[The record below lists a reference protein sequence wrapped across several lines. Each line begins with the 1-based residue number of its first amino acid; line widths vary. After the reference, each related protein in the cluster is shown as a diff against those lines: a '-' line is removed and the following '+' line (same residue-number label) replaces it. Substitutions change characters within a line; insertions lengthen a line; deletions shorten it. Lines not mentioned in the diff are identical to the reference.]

1 MSRAVYITASA
12 AFLPNAPVDN
22 TRIELVL
29 GQVGPRPSRAKRIV
43 LKSNG
48 IKLRHYALDGA
59 TRVATHSNAEMTAA
73 AVQALF
79 APGEVQTTALVCG
92 TSTPDQTMPNH
103 AVMVHGELGVP
114 IREVV
119 ATSGICLS
127 GLSALKFAYLG
138 VTAGDYDSAV
148 ATGSDLPSA
157 LLRAESFAPESAAQ
171 LRQLQEH
178 RELAF
183 EKDFLRWMLSDGAGA
198 LLLEPRARLPSL
210 ALRIDWI
217 DLFSA
222 ADVLPTCM
230 YAGAQEC
237 QGRIVGWMQ
246 LDAQARAAAPVMA
259 IKQDVRLLNDNVVR
273 ACFENPLR
281 DLMARRN
288 LVQGPIDWFLPHMSS
303 MYFAPALAAVVKS
316 LALPIADTAW
326 FTNLCRCGNTGAAS
340 IYIMLDE
347 LLHSGRLKQGQT
359 ILCMV
364 PESGRFSSGFMHLT
378 VCQG

>member
-1 MSRAVYITASA
+1 MSQVYITASS

-22 TRIELVL
+22 SHIESVL

-48 IKLRHYALDGA
+48 IESRHYAIDSTAG
-59 TRVATHSNAEMTAA
+59 VPTHSNAKMTAE
-73 AVQALF
+73 AVKALF
-79 APGEVQTTALVCG
+79 DHGTVQTAALVCG
-92 TSTPDQTMPNH
+92 TSMPDQTMPNH

-114 IREVV
+114 IREVL

-127 GLSALKFAYLG
+127 GLTALKYAYLG
-138 VTAGDYDSAV
+138 VKAGEYTSAV
-148 ATGSDLPSA
+148 ATGSDLSSP
-157 LLRAESFAPESAAQ
+157 LLRAEFFVSESEAR
-171 LRQLQEH
+171 LLELENH

-198 LLLEPRARLPSL
+198 LLLEPRARPQHLS
-210 ALRIDWI
+210 LRIDWI

-222 ADVLPTCM
+222 ADTLPTCM
-230 YAGAQEC
+230 YAGAQES
-237 QGRIVGWMQ
+237 QGQLLGWMQ
-246 LDAQARAAAPVMA
+246 LSAQARTTNSVMA
-259 IKQDVRLLNDNVVR
+259 IKQNVRLLNENVVR

-281 DLMARRN
+281 DLIARRN

-303 MYFAPALAAVVKS
+303 MYFAPALGAVVKA
-316 LALPIADTAW
+316 LALPIAEAAW

-347 LLHSGRLKQGQT
+347 LLRSGRLRPEQT

>member
-1 MSRAVYITASA
+1 MNQVYITASS

-22 TRIELVL
+22 AHIESVL
-29 GQVGPRPSRAKRIV
+29 GQVGPRSSRAKRIV
-43 LKSNG
+43 LKNNG
-48 IKLRHYALDGA
+48 IESRHYAIDSIAG
-59 TRVATHSNAEMTAA
+59 VPTHSNAKMTAE
-73 AVQALF
+73 AVKALF
-79 APGEVQTTALVCG
+79 DHGPVQTAALICG

-114 IREVV
+114 IREVL

-127 GLSALKFAYLG
+127 GLTALKYAYLG
-138 VTAGDYDSAV
+138 VKAGEYATAV
-148 ATGSDLPSA
+148 ATGSDLPSP
-157 LLRAESFAPESAAQ
+157 LLRAESFASEFEAQ
-171 LRQLQEH
+171 LLELEKH

-198 LLLEPRARLPSL
+198 LLLAPRAPPERP

-230 YAGAQEC
+230 YAGAQEH
-237 QGRIVGWMQ
+237 QGQIVGWMQ
-246 LDAQARAAAPVMA
+246 FDAKTRMTNSVMA
-259 IKQDVRLLNDNVVR
+259 IKQNVRLLNENVVR

-281 DLMARRN
+281 DLIARRN

-303 MYFAPALAAVVKS
+303 MYFAPALAAVVKA
-316 LALPIADTAW
+316 LALPIAEAAW
-326 FTNLCRCGNTGAAS
+326 FTNLCRYGNTGAAS

-347 LLHSGRLKQGQT
+347 LLRSGRLKPEQT

-378 VCQG
+378 VRQG